1 MSDPF
6 DSISIPDFD
15 APPAPV
21 SSRKPKKAKAKPVQK
36 PAQELVDDDS
46 PVPLLKDAKPVLSPN
61 PHQPRDVIDDAGRVY
76 AQPKVDLSEIEMM
89 ASVGMTTKQ
98 IADALRIPPTTMGKL
113 IKNDPT
119 VQEAIDRGTS
129 RGVKMVTDSLFNLAL
144 KGNVAAAIFW
154 LKNKGGWQDKQ
165 ELDQR
170 LQVETKMSFDDA
182 VEALKA
188 AGIDP
193 SKL

>member
-1 MSDPF
+1 VSDPF
-6 DSISIPDFD
+6 DSINIPDFD
-15 APPAPV
+15 APPAPA
-21 SSRKPKKAKAKPVQK
+21 SIRKPKAKSKLVQKPVQDIV
-36 PAQELVDDDS
+36 EDTDLL
-46 PVPLLKDAKPVLSPN
+46 PLLKDAKPALAPN

-98 IADALRIPPTTMGKL
+98 IADALKLPPTTFGKL
-113 IKNDPT
+113 VKNDPT

-129 RGVKMVTDSLFNLAL
+129 RGIKMVTDSLFQNAL
-144 KGNVAAAIFW
+144 KGNVAAQIFF
-154 LKNKGGWQDKQ
+154 LKNKGGWADRQ

-170 LQVETKMSFDDA
+170 LQVDTKMNFEDA

-193 SKL
+193 SKI

>member
-1 MSDPF
+1 MADPF
-6 DSISIPDFD
+6 DSITIPDL
-15 APPAPV
+15 AMAAPPPAPAA
-21 SSRKPKKAKAKPVQK
+21 RKKPALKLKAKPVQK
-36 PAQELVDDDS
+36 VVQVEEELPEVEVLPPLPKRMHEARDLIDDS
-46 PVPLLKDAKPVLSPN
+46 
-61 PHQPRDVIDDAGRVY
+61 GRVFK
-76 AQPKVDLSEIEMM
+76 QPKVDLSEVEAM

-98 IADALRIPPTTMGKL
+98 IADALKLPPSVFGKL

-119 VQEAIDRGTS
+119 VQEAIDQGTS
-129 RGVKMVTDSLFNLAL
+129 RGIKMVTDSLFGMAL
-144 KGNVAAAIFW
+144 KGNVAAAIFF
-154 LKNKGGWQDKQ
+154 LKNKGGWADKQ

-193 SKL
+193 SKI

>member
-6 DSISIPDFD
+6 DTITLPDL
-15 APPAPV
+15 PQPTV
-21 SSRKPKKAKAKPVQK
+21 I
-36 PAQELVDDDS
+36 PAQEVLP
-46 PVPLLKDAKPVLSPN
+46 PVKKPARKTKA
-61 PHQPRDVIDDAGRVY
+61 HKPRAIIDDAGRVY
-76 AQPKVDLSEIEMM
+76 EQPKVDLDEIEMM

-98 IADALRIPPTTMGKL
+98 IADALHLAPSVFGKL
-113 IKNDPT
+113 AKNDPT

-129 RGVKMVTDSLFNLAL
+129 RGVKMVTDSLFQNAL
-144 KGNVAAAIFW
+144 KGNVAAQIFF
-154 LKNKGGWQDKQ
+154 LKNKGGWADKQ

-170 LQVETKMSFDDA
+170 LQVETKMTFDDA

>member
-21 SSRKPKKAKAKPVQK
+21 SSRKPKAKSKPVQK
-36 PAQELVDDDS
+36 PVQEIVEDADPL
-46 PVPLLKDAKPVLSPN
+46 PLLKDAKPVLAPN
-61 PHQPRDVIDDAGRVY
+61 PHQPRDVIDDSGRVY
-76 AQPKVDLSEIEMM
+76 TQPKVDLSEIEMM

-98 IADALRIPPTTMGKL
+98 IADALKLPPTTFGKL
-113 IKNDPT
+113 VKNDPT

-129 RGVKMVTDSLFNLAL
+129 RGIKMVTDSLFQNAL
-144 KGNVAAAIFW
+144 KGNVAAQIFF
-154 LKNKGGWQDKQ
+154 LKNKGGWADKQ

-170 LQVETKMSFDDA
+170 LQVDTKMNFEDA

-193 SKL
+193 SKI

>member
-1 MSDPF
+1 VSDPF
-6 DSISIPDFD
+6 DSIALPDL
-15 APPAPV
+15 AMEPPPPAPAAERKSV
-21 SSRKPKKAKAKPVQK
+21 SKPKAKPVQK
-36 PAQELVDDDS
+36 TVQEEEELPEVEILPPLPKRMHEARDLIDDS
-46 PVPLLKDAKPVLSPN
+46 
-61 PHQPRDVIDDAGRVY
+61 GRVFK
-76 AQPKVDLSEIEMM
+76 QPKVDLSEVEAM

-98 IADALRIPPTTMGKL
+98 IADALKLPPSVFGKL

-119 VQEAIDRGTS
+119 VQEAIDQGTS
-129 RGVKMVTDSLFNLAL
+129 RGIKMVTDSLFGMAL
-144 KGNVAAAIFW
+144 KGNVAAAIFF
-154 LKNKGGWQDKQ
+154 LKNKGGWADKQ

-193 SKL
+193 SKI

>member
-21 SSRKPKKAKAKPVQK
+21 SSRKPKAKSKPVQK
-36 PAQELVDDDS
+36 PVQEIVEDADPL
-46 PVPLLKDAKPVLSPN
+46 PLLKDAKPALAPN

-98 IADALRIPPTTMGKL
+98 IADALKLPPTTFGKL
-113 IKNDPT
+113 VKNDPT

-129 RGVKMVTDSLFNLAL
+129 RGIKMVTDSLFQNAL
-144 KGNVAAAIFW
+144 KGNVAAQIFF
-154 LKNKGGWQDKQ
+154 LKNKGGWADRQ

-170 LQVETKMSFDDA
+170 LQVDTKMNFEDA

-193 SKL
+193 SKI

>member
-6 DSISIPDFD
+6 DSIVLPDFD
-15 APPAPV
+15 APPAPAT
-21 SSRKPKKAKAKPVQK
+21 KPVAKKAKAKPVR
-36 PAQELVDDDS
+36 
-46 PVPLLKDAKPVLSPN
+46 KPVQEIVQDEELPPLKN
-61 PHQPRDVIDDAGRVY
+61 ATPLPPQPHQGRDLIDESGRVFR
-76 AQPKVDLSEIEMM
+76 QPKVDLTEIEMM

-98 IADALRIPPTTMGKL
+98 IADGLRIPPTTFGKL
-113 IKNDPT
+113 VKNDPT

-129 RGVKMVTDSLFNLAL
+129 RGVKMVTDSLFNMAL

-154 LKNKGGWQDKQ
+154 LKNKGGWQDKTDI
-165 ELDQR
+165 DQR

-193 SKL
+193 SKI

>member
-1 MSDPF
+1 VSDPF

-15 APPAPV
+15 APPALA
-21 SSRKPKKAKAKPVQK
+21 SSRKPKAKSKLVQKPVQEIVQDEELPPLK
-36 PAQELVDDDS
+36 NATPPPA
-46 PVPLLKDAKPVLSPN
+46 PN
-61 PHQPRDVIDDAGRVY
+61 PHQARDLIDESGRVY
-76 AQPKVDLSEIEMM
+76 IQPKVDLSEIEMM

-98 IADALRIPPTTMGKL
+98 IADALKLPPTVFGKL
-113 IKNDPT
+113 VKNDPT

-129 RGVKMVTDSLFNLAL
+129 RGIKMVTDSLFQNAL
-144 KGNVAAAIFW
+144 KGNVAAQIFF
-154 LKNKGGWQDKQ
+154 LKNKGGWADRQ

-170 LQVETKMSFDDA
+170 LQVDTKMNFEDA

-193 SKL
+193 SKI

>member
-1 MSDPF
+1 MVDPL
-6 DSISIPDFD
+6 DAIQLPDL
-15 APPAPV
+15 PAPAQEV
-21 SSRKPKKAKAKPVQK
+21 LPPVRKSTRKAKP
-36 PAQELVDDDS
+36 
-46 PVPLLKDAKPVLSPN
+46 
-61 PHQPRDVIDDAGRVY
+61 HQPPAIIDDAGRVY
-76 AQPKVDLSEIEMM
+76 EQPRVDLDEIEMM

-98 IADALRIPPTTMGKL
+98 IADALHLAPSVFGKL
-113 IKNDPT
+113 VKNDPT
-119 VQEAIDRGTS
+119 VQEAIDRGVA
-129 RGVKMVTDSLFNLAL
+129 RGVKMVTDSLFQNAM
-144 KGNVAAAIFW
+144 KGNVAAQIFW
-154 LKNKGGWQDKQ
+154 LKNRGAWQDKQ

>member
-6 DSISIPDFD
+6 DSITIPDFD

-21 SSRKPKKAKAKPVQK
+21 SIRKPKAKSKPVQK
-36 PAQELVDDDS
+36 PVQEIVQDEEL
-46 PVPLLKDAKPVLSPN
+46 PPLKDAKPVLAPN
-61 PHQPRDVIDDAGRVY
+61 PHQPRDLIDESGRVFK
-76 AQPKVDLSEIEMM
+76 QPKVDLSEVEMM

-98 IADALRIPPTTMGKL
+98 IADALKLPPTTFGKL
-113 IKNDPT
+113 VKNDPT

-129 RGVKMVTDSLFNLAL
+129 RGIKMVTDSLFQNAL
-144 KGNVAAAIFW
+144 KGNVAAQIFF
-154 LKNKGGWQDKQ
+154 LKNKGGWADRQ

-170 LQVETKMSFDDA
+170 LQVDTKMSFDDA

>member
-1 MSDPF
+1 VSDPF

-15 APPAPV
+15 APPAPATI
-21 SSRKPKKAKAKPVQK
+21 RKPKAPKKPK
-36 PAQELVDDDS
+36 QELVDDADQL
-46 PVPLLKDAKPVLSPN
+46 PLLKDAKPVLAPN
-61 PHQPRDVIDDAGRVY
+61 PHQARDLIDDAGRVY

-98 IADALRIPPTTMGKL
+98 IADALKLPPTTFGKL
-113 IKNDPT
+113 VKNDPT

-129 RGVKMVTDSLFNLAL
+129 RGIKMVTDSLFQNAL
-144 KGNVAAAIFW
+144 KGNVAAQIFF
-154 LKNKGGWQDKQ
+154 LKNKGGWADRQ

-170 LQVETKMSFDDA
+170 LQVDTKMNFEDA

-193 SKL
+193 SKI

>member
-6 DSISIPDFD
+6 DSIVLPDFD
-15 APPAPV
+15 APPAPA
-21 SSRKPKKAKAKPVQK
+21 SIRKLKKTKAKPVQK
-36 PAQELVDDDS
+36 PVQEIVQDED
-46 PVPLLKDAKPVLSPN
+46 VPLLKDAKPVLPPN
-61 PHQPRDVIDDAGRVY
+61 PHQPRDLIDESGRVFS
-76 AQPKVDLSEIEMM
+76 QPKVDLSEIEMM

-119 VQEAIDRGTS
+119 VQEAIDRGVS

-170 LQVETKMSFDDA
+170 LQVETKLSFEDA

-193 SKL
+193 SKI

>member
-15 APPAPV
+15 APQAPART
-21 SSRKPKKAKAKPVQK
+21 RKPKAKSKPVQK
-36 PAQELVDDDS
+36 PVQEIVEDAD
-46 PVPLLKDAKPVLSPN
+46 PLPMLKDAKPVLAPN
-61 PHQPRDVIDDAGRVY
+61 PHQPRDLVDDAGRVY
-76 AQPKVDLSEIEMM
+76 ALPKVDLSEVEMM

-98 IADALRIPPTTMGKL
+98 IADALKLPPTTFGKL
-113 IKNDPT
+113 VKNDPT

-129 RGVKMVTDSLFNLAL
+129 RGIKMVTDSLFQNAL
-144 KGNVAAAIFW
+144 KGNVAAQIFF
-154 LKNKGGWQDKQ
+154 LKNKGGWADRQ

-170 LQVETKMSFDDA
+170 LQVDTKMNFEDA

-193 SKL
+193 SKI